1 MDASSIGEVEPFQ
14 MSWPVT
20 VNPENRYSRSSA
32 ISGISGKGYDAFGEY
47 EYFETNFPLRSKE
60 KLKKLVAE

>member
-1 MDASSIGEVEPFQ
+1 MDASFIGEVTPFQ

-20 VNPENRYSRSSA
+20 VNLNRYSRSSA